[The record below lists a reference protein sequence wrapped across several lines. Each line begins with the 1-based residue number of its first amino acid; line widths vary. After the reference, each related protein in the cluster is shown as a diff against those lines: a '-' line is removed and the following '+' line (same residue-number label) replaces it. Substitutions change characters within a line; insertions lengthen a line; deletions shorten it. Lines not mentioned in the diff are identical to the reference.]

1 MANAK
6 GKITQVIG
14 AVVDVQF
21 EGELPQILNALT
33 TDNNGKKLVLEV
45 AQHLGEGTV
54 RTIAMDATEGLVR
67 GQAVVDTD
75 GPITVPVGRAGR
87 LYTSDSSDE
96 DSGVAVCLMRS
107 AH

>member
-54 RTIAMDATEGLVR
+54 RTIAMLSL
-67 GQAVVDTD
+67 
-75 GPITVPVGRAGR
+75 I
-87 LYTSDSSDE
+87 
-96 DSGVAVCLMRS
+96 
-107 AH
+107 HI